1 LSSERLCTTRS
12 QPCKFEKLVE
22 LTPDELL
29 TTTRAVK
36 HRLDLTRPVGRELIE
51 ECVSIALQAPNAGN
65 RQKLHFVVVTDAE
78 KRASLADIYRKG
90 SETYFEMRK
99 ASLAKGTGNPTID
112 RTEKRVYDSAVYLRD
127 HLHEIPVHVIPCVE
141 GRTEGKDV
149 PTQAAR
155 WGSIYPAAWSFMLA
169 GRARGLGMTFTSLHL
184 NCEKEAATLL
194 GIPYAEVMQA
204 GLLPV
209 AFYQGTE
216 FKKAQRPPTIQL
228 VHWDSW

>member
-1 LSSERLCTTRS
+1 MA
-12 QPCKFEKLVE
+12 E

-29 TTTRAVK
+29 TTTRAVRR
-36 HRLDLTRPVGRELIE
+36 RLDLARPIEREPIA
-51 ECVSIALQAPNAGN
+51 ECIAIALQAPNAGN
-65 RQKLHFVVVTDAE
+65 RQKLHFVVVTDAK

-99 ASLAKGTGNPTID
+99 SGLAKGTGNPKND

-127 HLHEIPVHVIPCVE
+127 HLHEVPVHVIPCVE

-209 AFYQGTE
+209 AYYKGTE
-216 FKKAQRPPTIQL
+216 FKKAQRIPVVQS
-228 VHWDSW
+228 VHWDIW